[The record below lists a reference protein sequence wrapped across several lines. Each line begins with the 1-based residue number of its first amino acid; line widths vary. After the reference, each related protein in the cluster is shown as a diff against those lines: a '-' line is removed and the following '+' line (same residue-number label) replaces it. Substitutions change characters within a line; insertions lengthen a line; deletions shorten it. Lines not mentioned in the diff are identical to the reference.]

1 MSQTDGR
8 KGEFA
13 THHLLS
19 FVTNCEGNMVSIHMN
34 LDGLTYLI
42 EKLEGLKKLVED
54 GHCEDAHLFSS
65 DSIGN
70 ELSSTKLESVQEER
84 NVVQHVKLYGW
95 TDAWAC
101 AHGLIPKKAA
111 YHARRLER

>member
-54 GHCEDAHLFSS
+54 GHCLSQRQMYCSS
-65 DSIGN
+65 LQTS
-70 ELSSTKLESVQEER
+70 K
-84 NVVQHVKLYGW
+84 
-95 TDAWAC
+95 
-101 AHGLIPKKAA
+101 
-111 YHARRLER
+111 